1 MLSGESR
8 NDQSK
13 AAMMTAS
20 NSPRTPRLI
29 RVALLL
35 GASALAGCASGKHPV
50 DTRAAGVAREVS
62 AVTNETGPGVND
74 PIADAA
80 FWGTRYERDPQNADI
95 AVNFS
100 TALRRIG
107 SNKEAVKVAT
117 ETVRLNPESAVAR
130 LELGKALIADDR
142 AHEAERHLAF
152 AVAALPDDWSARS
165 AYGVALDLMGDHR
178 KARVEYERA
187 LKIAPDAASVLNNMA
202 MSFALTGRLIDAER
216 IARDAATAP
225 GATARVRQNLAL
237 ILAFK
242 GDISEAERLARSDLP
257 PQTADNNIS
266 YYRQLVAQPAYWGG
280 LDNVDLDTP
289 NFDDEPA
296 EADDDVAG
304 GPISFNPGP
313 VSAPTSL
320 ASSPAP
326 TLAPSPVKTAE
337 PAARPVSA
345 GAAAPTPAS
354 FAPPRDGEIET
365 NEPEADDDGLGDL
378 IDVEPV
384 ALEPVEEET
393 TDE

>member
-20 NSPRTPRLI
+20 NSPRTPRLF

-35 GASALAGCASGKHPV
+35 GASALAGCASGGHPI
-50 DTRAAGVAREVS
+50 DQRAAGVAREVS
-62 AVTNETGPGVND
+62 AATNETGPGVND

-80 FWGTRYERDPQNADI
+80 FWGTRYESDPQNADI
-95 AVNFS
+95 AVRFS

-117 ETVRLNPESAVAR
+117 ETVRLNPESAEGR

-178 KARVEYERA
+178 RARVEYERA
-187 LKIAPDAASVLNNMA
+187 LKIAPDVASVLNNMA

-257 PQTADNNIS
+257 PQTAENNIS

-289 NFDDEPA
+289 DFDDEPT
-296 EADDDVAG
+296 DDGVDG

-313 VSAPTSL
+313 MNAPSRL
-320 ASSPAP
+320 GAAPAP

-354 FAPPRDGEIET
+354 FAPPRDGEIE
-365 NEPEADDDGLGDL
+365 NDEPDADLGDI